1 MACKILG
8 CGSYLPERIVTNSEL
23 SLSVDTNDEWIR
35 SRTGIL
41 QRYIAG
47 DDEYVSH
54 LALKASL
61 SAIADAG
68 IKAESIDLIVVCT
81 TTPDNSFPS
90 TASKVQG
97 YLGLKNIPSFDLQA
111 VCAGFI
117 YGLHVVDSLVKTK
130 KYKTVL
136 LIGAEK
142 MSSLLDWQDRST
154 CVLFGD
160 GAGAV
165 ILQYTEDDSGIIDSK
180 ISSDGSYYDIL
191 YTDGGI
197 SMNGQS
203 GKIRMKGQEVF
214 RQAVE
219 KMSEASTTILQDNN
233 LTVDD
238 VSYFIPHQANIRIIE
253 AVSQRL
259 QINQNK
265 VVTTVDKHANCSA
278 ASVPLALA
286 YLKSNININKGDIM
300 LFAAIGAGIS
310 WGSVL
315 LRW

>member
-1 MACKILG
+1 M
-8 CGSYLPERIVTNSEL
+8 
-23 SLSVDTNDEWIR
+23 
-35 SRTGIL
+35 
-41 QRYIAG
+41 
-47 DDEYVSH
+47 
-54 LALKASL
+54 
-61 SAIADAG
+61 
-68 IKAESIDLIVVCT
+68 
-81 TTPDNSFPS
+81 
-90 TASKVQG
+90 QG

-136 LIGAEK
+136 LIGTEK

-160 GAGAV
+160 GAGAA

-219 KMSEASTTILQDNN
+219 KMSEASTAILHDNN
-233 LTVDD
+233 LTIDE

-253 AVSQRL
+253 AVGQRL

-286 YLKSNININKGDIM
+286 HLTSNMNINKGDIM